1 MSAEGLRQADLTEEE
16 YLASEPLSEVKREY
30 LGGVVHAMAGV
41 SESHGR
47 IAMNLYRLLGNQL
60 RGRRCEAFG
69 SDTQVR
75 FQPSFTP
82 GKVPYYYYPDAMIAC
97 DPTDQGHRWRER
109 PSALF
114 EILSE
119 STRHVDEG
127 EKRLVYFQLPS
138 LEAYVRIEQTRPEAI
153 VERLAPEGWKQDR
166 ILGLEGTI
174 RLPSLGVELPMAE
187 LYERVVFAP
196 E

>member
-1 MSAEGLRQADLTEEE
+1 MSVEALRQSDLTEKE

-30 LGGVVHAMAGV
+30 LGGVVHAMAGA
-41 SESHGR
+41 EEAHNY
-47 IAMNLYRLLGNQL
+47 IAMNLYRVLGNQL

-69 SDTQVR
+69 SDMQVR

-82 GKVPYYYYPDAMIAC
+82 DKLPYHYYPDAMVAC
-97 DPTDQGHRWRER
+97 DPTDRGQRWRER
-109 PSALF
+109 PAAIF

-138 LEAYVRIEQTRPEAI
+138 LEAYVRIEQTRPEAV
-153 VERLAPEGWKQDR
+153 VEYLAPNGWKRDR
-166 ILGLEGTI
+166 VLGLEGTI
-174 RLPSLGVELPMAE
+174 HLPSLEIELPMAE
-187 LYERVVFAP
+187 LYERVVFAG
-196 E
+196 